1 MSREYKESTKYCEET
16 CPDVEAEFEETEQEI
31 IETFKDYLSQYM
43 SSLLKQVKAV
53 GTEKLRNAL
62 CMAIRDKNDLESEL
76 IDAQSRIKELEQLI
90 EDMRE

>member
-1 MSREYKESTKYCEET
+1 MSREYKESTGYCGET

-31 IETFKDYLSQYM
+31 IETFKNYLNQHM

-62 CMAIRDKNDLESEL
+62 CEAIKDKNDMESEL
-76 IDAQSRIKELEQLI
+76 IDAQIRIKELEQLV